1 MMSIWREKNITSSDE
16 IVCSVTPESH
26 DQKKRKDER
35 KDNRGSPQ
43 TKNLAP

>member
-1 MMSIWREKNITSSDE
+1 MNNKKDIFTSSDK
-16 IVCSVTPESH
+16 IVCSMTPESH
-26 DQKKRKDER
+26 DQKREDDR